1 MDHYRKRVRIPDH
14 YKTSVMT
21 QTSGK
26 NPYRPGVGVRPLYLA
41 GRDAPLRRFDAML
54 RAAPEQQANMRVT
67 GLRGVGK
74 TVLLETFA
82 ENAQEHD
89 WEPAF
94 MELQPAHNTDL
105 AIATAIGSLLERTRR
120 RLSRLE
126 RLRAAAG
133 KALRSTSLEVGWEEV
148 SLSITFGSE
157 REEGLARDLF
167 ATVQLALAKG
177 REGVVLLL
185 DEAQLVHDERNRH
198 GEHPLSL
205 LIAAVVALQR
215 QELPLGLVLC
225 GLPTLT
231 SNLQKARSYSERLF
245 RGEEIDSLTPAQ
257 ALEAFT
263 RPLEQTSRRV
273 AAALAKAVVEEVEGY
288 PYFLQL
294 WGSELW
300 DAADLAGVNQIT
312 PKLLDA
318 ARSDIYGRLDRD
330 FYEPRLAALTPAEQ
344 DLLLASATC
353 PYPPLRSSDL
363 GSASAKTP
371 GNVNVLLGRLVD
383 GGALYRTRKGEY
395 AYTAPRFREYL
406 LRRG

>member
-1 MDHYRKRVRIPDH
+1 
-14 YKTSVMT
+14 MT
-21 QTSGK
+21 DASGK

-41 GRDAPLRRFDAML
+41 GREAPLRRFDAML

-82 ENAQEHD
+82 EHARERD

-94 MELQPAHNTDL
+94 MELQPAHNTDSAL
-105 AIATAIGSLLERTRR
+105 ATAIGSLLELTHK
-120 RLSRLE
+120 RLSRMA
-126 RLRAAAG
+126 RVRSAAG
-133 KALRSTSLEVGWEEV
+133 KALRSTSLSVNWEEV
-148 SLSITFGSE
+148 SLSISFGSA
-157 REEGLARDLF
+157 REEDLARELF
-167 ATVQLALAKG
+167 STVRLALAKG
-177 REGVVLLL
+177 RKGVILLL
-185 DEAQLVHDERNRH
+185 DEAQLVHDERGRR

-205 LIAAVVALQR
+205 LIAPIVALQR

-231 SNLQKARSYSERLF
+231 GNLQKARSYSERLF
-245 RGEEIDSLTPAQ
+245 RGEEIDSLAPEQ
-257 ALEAFT
+257 ALEAFR
-263 RPLEQTSRRV
+263 RPLEQTAREAS
-273 AAALAKAVVEEVEGY
+273 AMLAKAVVAEVEGY

-300 DAADLAGVNQIT
+300 DAADLADVDRFT

-318 ARSDIYGRLDRD
+318 TRPDIYGRLDRD
-330 FYEPRLAALTPAEQ
+330 FYEPRVATLTPAEQ
-344 DLLLASATC
+344 DLLLASARC

-363 GSASAKTP
+363 SSASAKTP

-383 GGALYRTRKGEY
+383 AGALYRLRKGEY
-395 AYTAPRFREYL
+395 AYTAPKFRDYL
-406 LRRG
+406 LRRAR

>member
-1 MDHYRKRVRIPDH
+1 
-14 YKTSVMT
+14 MT
-21 QTSGK
+21 EALGK

-82 ENAQEHD
+82 ERAREHD

-94 MELQPAHNTDL
+94 MELQPAHNTDT
-105 AIATAIGSLLERTRR
+105 AIAATIGSLLERARK
-120 RLSRLE
+120 RLSRLA
-126 RLRAAAG
+126 R
-133 KALRSTSLEVGWEEV
+133 LRSTAGRALRATRLSVSWEEV
-148 SLSITFGSE
+148 SLSVAFGSE
-157 REEGLARDLF
+157 REEDLAQELF
-167 ATVQLALAKG
+167 VTVQLALAKG
-177 REGVVLLL
+177 RKGIVLLL
-185 DEAQLVHDERNRH
+185 DEAQLIHDERARH

-205 LIAAVVALQR
+205 LIAPIVALQR

-225 GLPTLT
+225 GLPTLAG
-231 SNLQKARSYSERLF
+231 NLQKARSYSERLF
-245 RGEEIDSLTPAQ
+245 RGEEIDSLTREQ

-263 RPLEQTSRRV
+263 RPLDETARNASPTLVKTV
-273 AAALAKAVVEEVEGY
+273 AAEVEGY

-300 DAADLAGVNQIT
+300 DAADLAGVNRLT

-318 ARSDIYGRLDRD
+318 IRSDIYSRLDSD
-330 FYEPRLAALTPAEQ
+330 FYDPRLATLTPAEQ
-344 DLLLASATC
+344 DLLLASANC
-353 PYPPLRSSDL
+353 PYPPLRSADL
-363 GSASAKTP
+363 SGASARTT

-383 GGALYRTRKGEY
+383 AGALYRTRKGEY
-395 AYTAPRFREYL
+395 AYTAPKFRDYL
-406 LRRG
+406 SRRATR

>member
-1 MDHYRKRVRIPDH
+1 
-14 YKTSVMT
+14 MT
-21 QTSGK
+21 DASDK

-41 GRDAPLRRFDAML
+41 GREAPLRRFDAML

-82 ENAQEHD
+82 EHARERD

-94 MELQPAHNTDL
+94 MELQPAHNTDSAL
-105 AIATAIGSLLERTRR
+105 ATAIGSLLELTHK
-120 RLSRLE
+120 RLSRMA
-126 RLRAAAG
+126 RVRSAAG
-133 KALRSTSLEVGWEEV
+133 KALRSTSLSVNWEEV
-148 SLSITFGSE
+148 SLSISFGSA
-157 REEGLARDLF
+157 REEDLARELF
-167 ATVQLALAKG
+167 NTIRLALAKG
-177 REGVVLLL
+177 RKGVILLL
-185 DEAQLVHDERNRH
+185 DEAQLVHDERGRR

-205 LIAAVVALQR
+205 LIAPIVALQR

-231 SNLQKARSYSERLF
+231 GNLQKARSYSERLF
-245 RGEEIDSLTPAQ
+245 RGEEIDSLAPEQ

-263 RPLEQTSRRV
+263 RPLEQTARKAS
-273 AAALAKAVVEEVEGY
+273 AMLAKAVVAEVEGY

-300 DAADLAGVNQIT
+300 DAADLADVDRFT

-318 ARSDIYGRLDRD
+318 TRPDIYGRLDRD
-330 FYEPRLAALTPAEQ
+330 FYEPRVATLTPAEQ
-344 DLLLASATC
+344 DLLLASARC
-353 PYPPLRSSDL
+353 PYPPLRSCDL
-363 GSASAKTP
+363 SSASAKTP

-383 GGALYRTRKGEY
+383 AGALYRLRKGEY
-395 AYTAPRFREYL
+395 AYTAPKFRDYL
-406 LRRG
+406 LRRAR

>member
-1 MDHYRKRVRIPDH
+1 
-14 YKTSVMT
+14 MT
-21 QTSGK
+21 KALSK

-41 GRDAPLRRFDAML
+41 GRDAPLRRFGAML
-54 RAAPEQQANMRVT
+54 RSAPEQQANMRVT

-82 ENAQEHD
+82 EHAHGLD

-94 MELQPAHNTDL
+94 MELQPAHNTDT
-105 AIATAIGSLLERTRR
+105 AIATAIGSLLARTDQ
-120 RLSRLE
+120 RLSRLA
-126 RLRAAAG
+126 RLRSAAG
-133 KALRSTSLEVGWEEV
+133 RALRSTSLSVTWEDV
-148 SLSITFGSE
+148 SLSVSFGSE
-157 REEGLARDLF
+157 REEDLARELF
-167 ATVQLALAKG
+167 GTVQRALAKG
-177 REGVVLLL
+177 RKGIVLLL
-185 DEAQLVHDERNRH
+185 DEAQLIHDERDRH

-205 LIAAVVALQR
+205 LIAPIVALQR

-231 SNLQKARSYSERLF
+231 GNLQKARSYSERLF
-245 RGEEIDSLTPAQ
+245 RGEEIDSLEPAQ

-263 RPLEQTSRRV
+263 RPLDQTRRSAV
-273 AAALAKAVVEEVEGY
+273 GTLAKAVVAEVEGY

-300 DAADLAGVNQIT
+300 DAADVVDMDRLT

-318 ARSDIYGRLDRD
+318 ARPDIYSRLDRD
-330 FYEPRLAALTPAEQ
+330 FYDPRLATLTPAEQ
-344 DLLLASATC
+344 ELLLASARC

-363 GSASAKTP
+363 GSASAKTA

-383 GGALYRTRKGEY
+383 GGALYRIRKGEY
-395 AYTAPRFREYL
+395 AYTAPKFREYL
-406 LRRG
+406 LRRATE